1 MDGRNSP
8 SYLLWAGMKLGA
20 LGNLGGGGKSC
31 GRSAFYTPSHVSIL
45 KPLMLSRVTLI
56 CHSGS
61 STTQLLLTLWLNQPW
76 AISPSLHLG
85 DRASDFAFMSNSG
98 LPVHG
103 SPHDLPH
110 LKVLKKGKCRKVFI
124 PQTPKLPLGRS
135 ARLGPMARLFTLER
149 FRA

>member
-56 CHSGS
+56 LPFRKQHYSAPPD
-61 STTQLLLTLWLNQPW
+61 LVAEP
-76 AISPSLHLG
+76 ALG
-85 DRASDFAFMSNSG
+85 NLSF
-98 LPVHG
+98 
-103 SPHDLPH
+103 
-110 LKVLKKGKCRKVFI
+110 
-124 PQTPKLPLGRS
+124 S
-135 ARLGPMARLFTLER
+135 APG
-149 FRA
+149 